1 MLNLKNKKY
10 CNHYTLCDIK
20 FSTNPSQTFDSFD
33 HAFPH
38 GFNINTYEQL
48 VKSAFHRSLLP
59 NNYPSAA
66 NTEPE
71 RWAPSAIQLRFSQIS
86 TPHKTTYSIQLLSNK
101 TPTTKQTGV
110 DLELRP
116 CLHRFLKTTA
126 SFLLAPKKGGPPR
139 HSTRSNC
146 SPSLW
151 SI

>member
-33 HAFPH
+33 HAFPP

-101 TPTTKQTGV
+101 TPTKH
-110 DLELRP
+110 LP
-116 CLHRFLKTTA
+116 
-126 SFLLAPKKGGPPR
+126 PKKRSKPR
-139 HSTRSNC
+139 EIYRCTQGTTKSISYPHRSKRSMNHF
-146 SPSLW
+146 
-151 SI
+151 